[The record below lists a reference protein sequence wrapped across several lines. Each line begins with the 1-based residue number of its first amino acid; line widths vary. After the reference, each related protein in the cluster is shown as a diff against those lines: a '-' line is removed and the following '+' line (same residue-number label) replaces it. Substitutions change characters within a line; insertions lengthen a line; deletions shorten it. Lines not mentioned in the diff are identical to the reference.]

1 MMSTEHDNYIIGSIQ
16 RYIFSGS
23 LSSAMVEALLKAPQ
37 FEPMDVLVSQLDRS
51 GVDGMIKN
59 MEKGLV
65 KSLFIDSG
73 AYSVHSQGFE
83 KVSKGRFSTFNEM
96 VDEYIDYVNGIDDKI
111 IAVAQFDHIPGV
123 FKQPK
128 KPSDYIESA
137 EMSWDNF
144 LYMYPKMK
152 SPDKLIAVFH
162 QGESFEHL
170 GKMLDWRDPEGNKFA
185 YVGISPSNDRGVAE
199 KDVYLKEV
207 YDYIAKSSNPNVKT
221 HLFGYTSLPG
231 LPKFPWYTVDS
242 TSHRLRPAYN
252 KVFTNKWGTISLS
265 RTREAKARADRAF
278 VEVADPKS
286 VKELSDIAESY
297 GLSLDLLCAESWART
312 AFDILQIQEYCRTHP
327 YKPQNLIRHRK
338 LFSLS

>member
-1 MMSTEHDNYIIGSIQ
+1 MSDEYIIGSEQ
-16 RYIFSGS
+16 RYVFSGS
-23 LSSAMVEALLKAPQ
+23 LTENMVTALLNAPQ

-51 GVDGMIKN
+51 GVDGMISY
-59 MEKGLV
+59 MERGLV

-83 KVSKGRFSTFNEM
+83 KVSKGRFATFNDM

-128 KPSDYIESA
+128 KPSDYVESA

-152 SPDKLIAVFH
+152 SPQKLIAVYH

-170 GKMLDWRDPEGNKFA
+170 GKMLDWKDPDGNKFA
-185 YVGISPSNDRGVAE
+185 YVGISPSNDRGVGE

-207 YDYIAKSSNPNVKT
+207 YEYIAKSSNPNVKT

-231 LPKFPWYTVDS
+231 LPKFPWYTADS
-242 TSHRLRPAYN
+242 VSHRLRSAYC
-252 KVFTNKWGTISLS
+252 KCYTNKWGTISLS
-265 RTREAKARADRAF
+265 VKREAKAKGDRSF
-278 VEVADPKS
+278 LETADPQTI
-286 VKELSDIAESY
+286 KEFTQLVESY
-297 GLSLDLLCAESWART
+297 GLTVEDMVNESWART
-312 AFDILQIQEYCRTHP
+312 AFDILQVQEYCRNNP
-327 YKPQNLIRHRK
+327 YKKTNLMKQKK
-338 LFSLS
+338 LFNIG